1 MILSA
6 TDIERAVGGGLVALG
21 SPRPARRV
29 VIDSRCVE
37 SGDLFVAVVGPNHDG
52 HRFVSEAFERGAVGV
67 VLSRPLESLPAD
79 RFSIA
84 VADTIRALADLA
96 RAVRDRFE
104 GRVAAITGS
113 AGKTTTKNL
122 LARALEPE
130 PGGVTAS
137 PASFNNHI
145 GVPLTLLAIEE
156 HVRFAVL
163 EIGTSG
169 PGEIGPLSQLAR
181 PDVAVVTT
189 IGESHLE
196 GLGDVDGV
204 VAEKGA
210 LFEAL
215 GPDGVAVLNADIP
228 QFEALRRRAPG
239 RIVTFGR
246 ALNADYRILAH
257 RDVEDGAYVTLV
269 ERGHAKRTITTRLR
283 GRHNAMNLAGA
294 FAAARQFDIDGDA
307 IRDRLAD
314 CNAAP
319 MRMQPEYCGDLRIL
333 SDAYNA
339 NPLSMRVAIDCF
351 RRTARDAS
359 KSVVVLGDMLE
370 LGRHEVRCH
379 QEILEL
385 AYRRTGGF
393 VLLVGERFEAAVKAS
408 RIGSSDMRVA
418 TFPSVHRLI
427 DRLADYVAPDSD
439 VLLKASR
446 GMALEA
452 CLPHLRDIGAGC
464 VETIA

>member
-1 MILSA
+1 M
-6 TDIERAVGGGLVALG
+6 
-21 SPRPARRV
+21 
-29 VIDSRCVE
+29 
-37 SGDLFVAVVGPNHDG
+37 AVVGPNHDG

-79 RFSIA
+79 RFSVT
-84 VADTIRALADLA
+84 VADTTRALADLA
-96 RAVRDRFE
+96 RAVRDRFH

-122 LARALEPE
+122 LARALEAE

-145 GVPLTLLAIEE
+145 GVPLTLLALEE
-156 HVRFAVL
+156 SVSFAVL
-163 EIGTSG
+163 EVGTSG
-169 PGEIGPLSQLAR
+169 PGEIGPLARLAR
-181 PDVAVVTT
+181 PDVAVVAT

-196 GLGDVDGV
+196 GLGDIDGV

-210 LFEAL
+210 LLDAL
-215 GPDGVAVLNADIP
+215 TPEGVAVLNADVP
-228 QFEALRRRAPG
+228 QFDALRRRAPG
-239 RIVTFGR
+239 RVVTFGR
-246 ALNADYRILAH
+246 SLNADYRILAH
-257 RDVEDGAYVTLV
+257 RDVEEGAYVTLV
-269 ERGHAKRTITTRLR
+269 ERGRAKRTIATRLR

-294 FAAARQFDIDGDA
+294 FAAARQFGLDGDA

-314 CNAAP
+314 CDAAP
-319 MRMQPEYCGDLRIL
+319 MRMQPERHGELRVL

-370 LGRHEVRCH
+370 LGAHSVRCH
-379 QEILEL
+379 REILEL
-385 AYRRTGGF
+385 AYRRTNGF
-393 VLLVGERFEAAVKAS
+393 VLLVGDRFTAAARDTGVGGDGA
-408 RIGSSDMRVA
+408 RIA
-418 TFPSVHRLI
+418 TFPSVHSLIERLG
-427 DRLADYVAPDSD
+427 DYVAPDAD

-446 GMALEA
+446 GVALEA
-452 CLPHLRDIGAGC
+452 CLPMLREIGAGR
-464 VETIA
+464 VESIA